1 MFQNHPVQKGD
12 RNELRIMVNE
22 VFNSSAT
29 GKNPCGLPR
38 IRIPADQSDKKNL
51 I

>member
-22 VFNSSAT
+22 VFNSSA
-29 GKNPCGLPR
+29 KDEKLCGLPR
-38 IRIPADQSDKKNL
+38 ERNTGGSER
-51 I
+51 

>member
-22 VFNSSAT
+22 VFNGSAT
-29 GKNPCGLPR
+29 DENLSGLPEDGNTGGSQR
-38 IRIPADQSDKKNL
+38 
-51 I
+51 